1 MNIAEPFATVEAADA
16 YFGARAYSSGWTTL
30 SDDETKAQY
39 LTLASVIIRIFSS
52 FTPEDAEE
60 PVSID
65 DPDIVEKYMLA
76 DSLEAACLEE
86 ALHLVNLGKDP
97 TQTLKV
103 LNLGILSTDG
113 TVFDHSFVADILC
126 PFTVRILKNAGFD
139 ISSEATGGGSVQ
151 IGIITK

>member
-1 MNIAEPFATVEAADA
+1 MNISEPFATVESADS
-16 YFGARAYSSGWTTL
+16 YFSSRAYSSGWTAL
-30 SDDETKAQY
+30 SGEEEKAQY
-39 LTLASVIIRIFSS
+39 LNLSSVIIRVFTS
-52 FTPEDAEE
+52 FTPEDSES

-65 DPDIVEKYMLA
+65 DPEIVKKYTLE
-76 DSLEAACLEE
+76 SVLEAACLEE

-113 TVFDHSFVADILC
+113 TTFDHSFVADILC

-139 ISSEATGGGSVQ
+139 VSNEETGGGSVQ
-151 IGIITK
+151 VGLITK

>member
-1 MNIAEPFATVEAADA
+1 MYIAEPFATVEAADE
-16 YFGARAYSSGWTTL
+16 YFGARAYSSGWTAL
-30 SDDETKAQY
+30 ADDETKSQY
-39 LTLASVIIRIFSS
+39 LNLASVIIRIFSS
-52 FTPEDAEE
+52 FTPEDADA

-65 DPDIVEKYMLA
+65 DPEIIAKYALA
-76 DSLEAACLEE
+76 SVLEAACLEE

-113 TVFDHSFVADILC
+113 TTFDHSFVADILC
-126 PFTVRILKNAGFD
+126 PFTVRILKNAGFE
-139 ISSEATGGGSVQ
+139 ISSEATGGDSVQ

>member
-1 MNIAEPFATVEAADA
+1 MDIAEPFATVEAADS
-16 YFGARAYSSGWTTL
+16 YFDARAYSSGWTAL
-30 SDDETKAQY
+30 ADDETKAQY
-39 LTLASVIIRIFSS
+39 LNLASVIIRIFSS

-60 PVSID
+60 PVNID

-113 TVFDHSFVADILC
+113 TVFDHSFVEDILC
-126 PFTVRILKNAGFD
+126 PFTVRILKNAGFEV
-139 ISSEATGGGSVQ
+139 SGEATGGGSVQ

>member
-1 MNIAEPFATVEAADA
+1 MDIAEPFATVESADS
-16 YFGARAYSSGWTTL
+16 YFSARAYSSGWTAL
-30 SDDETKAQY
+30 SGEEEKAQY
-39 LTLASVIIRIFSS
+39 LNLASVIIRIFSS
-52 FTPEDAEE
+52 FTPEDAEA

-65 DPDIVEKYMLA
+65 DPEIIEKYTLE
-76 DSLEAACLEE
+76 SVLEAACLEE

-126 PFTVRILKNAGFD
+126 PFTVRILENAGFE

-151 IGIITK
+151 VGLITK

>member
-1 MNIAEPFATVEAADA
+1 MNIPEPFATVEAANI
-16 YFGARAYSSGWTTL
+16 YFSARAYSSGWTAL
-30 SDDETKAQY
+30 ADDETKAQY
-39 LTLASVIIRIFSS
+39 LNLASVIIRIFSS
-52 FTPEDAEE
+52 FTPEDADA

-65 DPDIVEKYMLA
+65 DPEIIAKYAL
-76 DSLEAACLEE
+76 SSVLEAACLEE

-139 ISSEATGGGSVQ
+139 ISSEETGGGSVQ
-151 IGIITK
+151 VGIITK

>member
-1 MNIAEPFATVEAADA
+1 MNIPEPFATVESADT
-16 YFGARAYSSGWTTL
+16 YFGARAYASGWIAL
-30 SDDETKAQY
+30 SGEEEKAQY
-39 LTLASVIIRIFSS
+39 LNLASVIIRLFSS
-52 FTPEDAEE
+52 FTPDDAEE
-60 PVSID
+60 PVNID
-65 DPDIVEKYMLA
+65 DPDIVEKYMLT

-126 PFTVRILKNAGFD
+126 PFTVRILKNAGFEV
-139 ISSEATGGGSVQ
+139 SGEATGGGSVQ

>member
-1 MNIAEPFATVEAADA
+1 MDIAEPFATVESADI
-16 YFGARAYSSGWTTL
+16 YFSARAYSSGWTAL
-30 SDDETKAQY
+30 ADDETKEQY
-39 LTLASVIIRIFSS
+39 LNLASVIMRIFSS
-52 FTPEDAEE
+52 FTPEDADA

-65 DPDIVEKYMLA
+65 DPDIVEKYMLT
-76 DSLEAACLEE
+76 DSLEAACIEE

-126 PFTVRILKNAGFD
+126 PFTVRILKNAGFEV
-139 ISSEATGGGSVQ
+139 SSEATGGESVQ
-151 IGIITK
+151 VGLITK

>member
-1 MNIAEPFATVEAADA
+1 MDIAEPFATVEAADS
-16 YFGARAYSSGWTTL
+16 YFSSRAYSSGWTAL
-30 SDDETKAQY
+30 ADDETKSQY
-39 LTLASVIIRIFSS
+39 LNLASVIIRIFSS
-52 FTPEDAEE
+52 FTPEEADA

-65 DPDIVEKYMLA
+65 DPEVIAKYAL
-76 DSLEAACLEE
+76 SSVLEAACLEE

-113 TVFDHSFVADILC
+113 TTFDHSFVADIIC
-126 PFTVRILKNAGFD
+126 SFTVRILKNAGFE
-139 ISSEATGGGSVQ
+139 ISSEETGWGSVQ

>member
-16 YFGARAYSSGWTTL
+16 YFGARAYSSGWTAL

-39 LTLASVIIRIFSS
+39 LNLASVIIRIFSS
-52 FTPEDAEE
+52 FTPEDADA

-113 TVFDHSFVADILC
+113 TTFDHSFVADILC
-126 PFTVRILKNAGFD
+126 PFTVRILKNAGFE

-151 IGIITK
+151 VGLITK

>member
-1 MNIAEPFATVEAADA
+1 MNIAEPFATVEAANI
-16 YFGARAYSSGWTTL
+16 YFSSRAYSSGWTAL
-30 SDDETKAQY
+30 ADDETKSQY
-39 LTLASVIIRIFSS
+39 LNLASVIIRIFSS
-52 FTPEDAEE
+52 FTPEDADA

-65 DPDIVEKYMLA
+65 DPEIVEKYA
-76 DSLEAACLEE
+76 FASVLEAACLEE

-139 ISSEATGGGSVQ
+139 ISSEETGGGSVQ
-151 IGIITK
+151 VGLITK

>member
-1 MNIAEPFATVEAADA
+1 MNIAEPFATVESADS
-16 YFGARAYSSGWTTL
+16 YFGARAYSSGWTAL
-30 SDDETKAQY
+30 SGEEEKAQY
-39 LTLASVIIRIFSS
+39 LNLASVIIRIFSS
-52 FTPEDAEE
+52 FTPGDADA

-65 DPDIVEKYMLA
+65 DPDIVEKYAL
-76 DSLEAACLEE
+76 SSVLEAACLEE

-113 TVFDHSFVADILC
+113 TTFDHSFVADILC
-126 PFTVRILKNAGFD
+126 PFTVRILKNAGFEVY
-139 ISSEATGGGSVQ
+139 SEATGGGSVQ

>member
-1 MNIAEPFATVEAADA
+1 MNIAEPFATVETADS
-16 YFGARAYSSGWTTL
+16 YFNARAHSSGWTAL
-30 SDDETKAQY
+30 ADDETKAQY
-39 LTLASVIIRIFSS
+39 LNLASLIIRIFSS
-52 FTPEDAEE
+52 FTPEDADA

-65 DPDIVEKYMLA
+65 DPDIVEKYMLT

-113 TVFDHSFVADILC
+113 TTFDHSFVADILC
-126 PFTVRILKNAGFD
+126 PFTVRILKNAGFEV
-139 ISSEATGGGSVQ
+139 SSEATGGGSVQ

>member
-1 MNIAEPFATVEAADA
+1 MDIPEPFATVESADS
-16 YFGARAYSSGWTTL
+16 YFEARAYSSGWTAL
-30 SDDETKAQY
+30 ADDETKEQY
-39 LTLASVIIRIFSS
+39 LNLASVIMRIFSS
-52 FTPEDAEE
+52 FTPEDADA

-65 DPDIVEKYMLA
+65 NPEVITKYAL
-76 DSLEAACLEE
+76 SSVLEAACLEE

-126 PFTVRILKNAGFD
+126 PFTVRILKNAGFE
-139 ISSEATGGGSVQ
+139 ISSEATGGESVQ
-151 IGIITK
+151 VGIITK

>member
-1 MNIAEPFATVEAADA
+1 MDIAEPFATVEAADS
-16 YFGARAYSSGWTTL
+16 YFRSRAYSSGWTAL
-30 SDDETKAQY
+30 SGEEEKEQY
-39 LTLASVIIRIFSS
+39 LNLASVIIRIFSS

-60 PVSID
+60 PVNID
-65 DPDIVEKYMLA
+65 DPEIVEKYMLT

-113 TVFDHSFVADILC
+113 TTFDHSFVADILC
-126 PFTVRILKNAGFD
+126 PFTVRILKNAGFE

-151 IGIITK
+151 VGLITK

>member
-1 MNIAEPFATVEAADA
+1 MNISEPFATVESADS
-16 YFGARAYSSGWTTL
+16 YFSARAYSSGWTAL
-30 SDDETKAQY
+30 ADDETKAQY
-39 LTLASVIIRIFSS
+39 LNLASVVMRIFSS
-52 FTPEDAEE
+52 FTPEDADA

-65 DPDIVEKYMLA
+65 DPDIVEKYAL
-76 DSLEAACLEE
+76 SSVLEAACLEE

-126 PFTVRILKNAGFD
+126 PFTVRILKNAGFE

>member
-1 MNIAEPFATVEAADA
+1 MDIAEPFATVESADS
-16 YFGARAYSSGWTTL
+16 YFSARAYSSGWTAL
-30 SDDETKAQY
+30 SGEEEKAQY
-39 LTLASVIIRIFSS
+39 LNLASVIIRIFSS
-52 FTPEDAEE
+52 FAPEDADA

-65 DPDIVEKYMLA
+65 DPEVITKYAL
-76 DSLEAACLEE
+76 SSVLEAACLEE

-113 TVFDHSFVADILC
+113 TTFDHSFVADILC
-126 PFTVRILKNAGFD
+126 PFTVRILKNAGFEV
-139 ISSEATGGGSVQ
+139 SSEATGGGGVQ

>member
-1 MNIAEPFATVEAADA
+1 MNIAEPFATVEAADI
-16 YFGARAYSSGWTTL
+16 YFGARAYSSGWTAL
-30 SDDETKAQY
+30 ADDETKSQY
-39 LTLASVIIRIFSS
+39 LNLASVIIRIFSS
-52 FTPEDAEE
+52 FTPEDADA

-65 DPDIVEKYMLA
+65 DQEIIAKYAL
-76 DSLEAACLEE
+76 SSVLEAACLEE

-113 TVFDHSFVADILC
+113 TTFDHSFVADILC
-126 PFTVRILKNAGFD
+126 PFTVRILKNSGFD
-139 ISSEATGGGSVQ
+139 VSNEETGGGSVQ

>member
-16 YFGARAYSSGWTTL
+16 YFGARAYSSGWTAL
-30 SDDETKAQY
+30 ADDETKSQY
-39 LTLASVIIRIFSS
+39 LNLASVIIRIFSS
-52 FTPEDAEE
+52 FTPEDADAR
-60 PVSID
+60 VSID
-65 DPDIVEKYMLA
+65 DPEIIGKYAL
-76 DSLEAACLEE
+76 SSVLEAACLEE

-113 TVFDHSFVADILC
+113 TTFDHSFVADIIC

-139 ISSEATGGGSVQ
+139 ISSEETGGGSVQ

>member
-16 YFGARAYSSGWTTL
+16 YFGARAYSSGWTAL
-30 SDDETKAQY
+30 ADDETKSQY
-39 LTLASVIIRIFSS
+39 LNLASVIIRIFSS
-52 FTPEDAEE
+52 FTPEDADA

-65 DPDIVEKYMLA
+65 DPEIIGKYAL
-76 DSLEAACLEE
+76 SSVLEAACLEE

-113 TVFDHSFVADILC
+113 TTFDHSFVADIIC

-139 ISSEATGGGSVQ
+139 ISSEETGGGSVQ